1 MAREWHFP
9 IILRRTP
16 MLSAFWQDVR
26 YGLRRLL
33 SSPAFTL
40 IAIVSLALGIGANT
54 AIFSLVNTVLLRPFP
69 VEEPDRLV
77 ALHVTGPRDSFLAFS
92 YPNYVDF
99 RDRNQV
105 LSGLFASRMAPM
117 SLSNQG
123 NNERIWGYLVSG
135 NYFEVLGLKPVL
147 GRMFTQEDDRTRLG
161 SPVAVITHSSWQK
174 RFGGDPNI
182 IGREIILNDH
192 QFKVIGIAPEKFL
205 GTDVIYLPEIWLPM
219 TMLEWIEPGANWIDR
234 RGNQNI
240 FATGR
245 LKPGISMKQAEA
257 SLDLLAQQ
265 LGREY
270 PDTNEGQHIKLTPPG
285 MVIPS
290 IRGGMISFAWVM
302 LATVGMVLLIACTNL
317 ASLLLARGAERRKE
331 IAVRLAIGAGRV
343 RLIRQLLTESV
354 ILSAAG
360 GFLGVLLAQWL
371 IELVI
376 AFKPPMDVPLTIDL
390 VVDYRVLVFALA
402 VSVATGLLFGII
414 PALQATKA
422 ELAPSLKNESTIGGY
437 RRSRLRDVL
446 IVAQLAFSLLLLI
459 AAGLVVRALQ
469 QVRGINPGFN
479 PQNALMMSMDLSLQG
494 YSDARGIEFQR
505 QVLERVRQLPGV
517 KSAAVTSLVP
527 LSLNYS
533 SSDVYIEGEAPLR
546 GANSLLSMNS
556 TVSEGYFEAMDIP
569 IAAGRPFN
577 QSDTA
582 DSERTV
588 IVNETFTRRYLRVDS
603 PEKAIGKRFSLR
615 ADGERQWLK
624 IVGVTKDG
632 KYFTVNESP
641 QPFHYHPAEQD
652 YEGWM
657 TLIVRTYSNPEA
669 IIGGVRDEINKIDPK
684 LPVYDV
690 KTLNDHLSLSL
701 FPARVAASLLGS
713 FGLLALLLAAIGIYG
728 VTSYAVAQRT
738 REIGIRMALG
748 AERRDVVTMI
758 VRHGLVL
765 TASGLVVGLGAAI
778 ALTRLM
784 SAILYGVSATDLL
797 TFSGVSVLLAMVA
810 VFSGLIPALRASKV
824 DPVRA
829 LRYE

>member
-1 MAREWHFP
+1 
-9 IILRRTP
+9 
-16 MLSAFWQDVR
+16 MLSTFWQDVR

-54 AIFSLVNTVLLRPFP
+54 AIFSLVNTILLRPFP
-69 VEEPDRLV
+69 VEEPERLV
-77 ALHVTGPRDSFLAFS
+77 ALHVTGPRESLLAFS
-92 YPNYVDF
+92 YPTYVDF

-123 NNERIWGYLVSG
+123 NNQRIWGYLVSG

-182 IGREIILNDH
+182 VGREIILNDH

-270 PDTNEGQHIKLTPPG
+270 PDTNEGQRIKLTPPG
-285 MVIPS
+285 MVLPTL
-290 IRGGMISFAWVM
+290 RGGMISFAWVM

-376 AFKPPMDVPLTIDL
+376 ALKPPMDIPLTIDL
-390 VVDYRVLVFALA
+390 VIDYRVLVFAIA

-469 QVRGINPGFN
+469 QVRGVNPGFN

-505 QVLERVRQLPGV
+505 QMLERVRQLPGV
-517 KSAAVTSLVP
+517 KAAAVTSLVP

-533 SSDVYIEGEAPLR
+533 SNDVYIEGEALLR
-546 GANSLLSMNS
+546 GANSLNSMNS
-556 TVSEGYFEAMDIP
+556 SVSDGYFEAMDIP
-569 IAAGRPFN
+569 MAAGRPFN
-577 QSDTA
+577 HIDKA

-603 PEKAIGKRFSLR
+603 PEKAIGRRFSLQ
-615 ADGERQWLK
+615 ADGDRQWLK
-624 IVGVTKDG
+624 IVGVAKDG

-641 QPFHYHPAEQD
+641 QPFHYLPLEQD

-657 TLIVRTYSNPEA
+657 TLIVRSNSNPEA
-669 IIGGVRDEINKIDPK
+669 ILGGVRNEISKIDPK

-701 FPARVAASLLGS
+701 FPARVAAGLLGS

-758 VRHGLVL
+758 VRHGLIL

-784 SAILYGVSATDLL
+784 SAILYGVSATDVL
-797 TFSGVSVLLAMVA
+797 TFTGVSVLLAMVA

>member
-1 MAREWHFP
+1 
-9 IILRRTP
+9 
-16 MLSAFWQDVR
+16 
-26 YGLRRLL
+26 
-33 SSPAFTL
+33 
-40 IAIVSLALGIGANT
+40 
-54 AIFSLVNTVLLRPFP
+54 
-69 VEEPDRLV
+69 
-77 ALHVTGPRDSFLAFS
+77 
-92 YPNYVDF
+92 
-99 RDRNQV
+99 
-105 LSGLFASRMAPM
+105 M

-135 NYFEVLGLKPVL
+135 NYFEVLGLKPML

-245 LKPGISMKQAEA
+245 LKPGISIKQAEA

-270 PDTNEGQHIKLTPPG
+270 PDTNEGQRIKLTPPG

-390 VVDYRVLVFALA
+390 VIDYRVLVFALA

-414 PALQATKA
+414 PALQATNA

-527 LSLNYS
+527 LSLNYDS
-533 SSDVYIEGEAPLR
+533 DDVYIEGEAPLR

-577 QSDTA
+577 QSDKA

-603 PEKAIGKRFSLR
+603 PEKAIGRRFSLQ
-615 ADGERQWLK
+615 ADGDRQWLK
-624 IVGVTKDG
+624 IVGVAKDG

-641 QPFHYHPAEQD
+641 QPFHYNPAEQD

-657 TLIVRTYSNPEA
+657 TLIVRTYSRPES

-758 VRHGLVL
+758 VKHGLIL

-784 SAILYGVSATDLL
+784 AAILYGVSATDIL